1 MTATDPTATDQ
12 NATDP
17 SVEPGPADYPAPKD
31 KRRTEDEVVAELASG
46 MTIGIGGWGSRRK
59 PMSLVRAILRSD
71 LTDLH
76 LVAHGGPEVGM
87 LCAAGKVSRLTFAF
101 VAPDTSSSGVL
112 LEPHFRA
119 ARQSGAIACT
129 EVDEGMLELG
139 LQAAAWRVPFL
150 PTRVGL
156 GSDLHLV
163 NPDLRTVR
171 SPYPGP
177 DGDEGEEL
185 IAQPAIHLDA
195 ALCHLNVADERG
207 NAAFT
212 GPDLYFDDLLLEA
225 ADRRF
230 VSVERIVPLGG
241 LVEAAGDLTRL
252 RVSRLLVDG
261 LVLAPNGAHPTQCA
275 PDYERDVPFQA
286 EYLATAKAPEA
297 WDAFRAAWLSFP
309 SEADYQAALA
319 ARPART
325 EGDAR

>member
-1 MTATDPTATDQ
+1 MTTTPI
-12 NATDP
+12 
-17 SVEPGPADYPAPKD
+17 D
-31 KRRTEDEVVAELASG
+31 KRCTEDEVIARLSSG

-76 LVAHGGPEVGM
+76 LVTYGGPEVGM
-87 LCAAGKVSRLTFAF
+87 LCAAGRVAELTFAF
-101 VAPDTSSSGVL
+101 VAPDVGAAAV

-119 ARQSGAIACT
+119 ARQGGAIECT
-129 EVDEGMLELG
+129 EVDEGMLLLG

-163 NPDLRTVR
+163 NPGLRTVR

-177 DGDEGEEL
+177 DGGEGEEL

-195 ALCHLNVADERG
+195 ALVHLNVADERG

-225 ADRRF
+225 AEQRF
-230 VSVERIVPLGG
+230 VSTERIVASGD
-241 LVEAAGDLTRL
+241 LVEAAGDVTRV
-252 RVSRLLVDG
+252 RVGRLFVDG
-261 LVLAPNGAHPTQCA
+261 VVLAPNGAHPTSCE
-275 PDYERDVPFQA
+275 PDYDRDEAFQQT
-286 EYLATAKAPEA
+286 YLATAKDAER
-297 WDAFRAAWLSFP
+297 WTAFRDEWLSHP
-309 SEADYQAALA
+309 TEADYQAALA
-319 ARPART
+319 ARPA
-325 EGDAR
+325 EEAS